1 MIRKVL
7 IITLLLIAAAGVN
20 AQRPEAGVFA
30 GASFYNGDINPGQP
44 FGPSKAGYG
53 FVYRHNLDTR
63 LAVKAN
69 VFRGNIESNE
79 ELYAVRPSRD
89 ARFNATITDVALTA
103 EFNFLDFFIG
113 SSKNKFSPFIFG
125 GAGYYFYTGDYSITG
140 SQNSYSNSGFAVPF
154 GIGAKYSLT
163 KTLGLAFE
171 WGYRKT
177 FDDTIDGLEEYYP
190 VEENNALHGVQ
201 LSNAATNDWYSFAGI
216 SLTLDLSIFKREV
229 CRDQQRN

>member
-7 IITLLLIAAAGVN
+7 IITLLLIATAGVHG
-20 AQRPEAGVFA
+20 QRPEAGVFA
-30 GASFYNGDINPGQP
+30 GASYYNGDINPGQP
-44 FGPSKAGYG
+44 FSQAKGGYG
-53 FVYRHNLDTR
+53 FVYRHNLDKR
-63 LAVKAN
+63 LAVRAN
-69 VFRGNIESNE
+69 VFRGTLESDE

-89 ARFNATITDVALTA
+89 ARFNATVTDVALTA

-125 GAGYYFYTGDYSITG
+125 GAGYYFYSGEYSTAG
-140 SQNSYSNSGFAVPF
+140 PQDSYSNSGFAVPF

-163 KTLGLAFE
+163 ETLGLAFE

-177 FDDTIDGLEEYYP
+177 FDDNIDGLQQYYP
-190 VEENNALHGVQ
+190 EEENNHGVQ
-201 LSNAATNDWYSFAGI
+201 LSNAATDDWYSFAGV

-229 CRDQQRN
+229 CLDQQSN